1 MRVAA
6 PFVSPRMSGAL
17 ALACVFVAA
26 GQAAAQGGAKPERP
40 QVAVVRLNFTGA
52 VAEAARELFAVR
64 LVEGLAVADFQVTSG
79 TPVADRLQASGV
91 DPLSCLDE
99 PCYRKAAPA
108 LGVAYLVAGAVAERQ
123 KTYQITLELVNG
135 KTGAVIGTHRERCE
149 ICGIEEAG
157 EKMGLAASALRARL
171 EAVAKAPARFVIRSR
186 PPGALVIVDGQQVGR
201 TPLDREIAGGA
212 HTLQVSADGYDVS
225 ERSLTVVSGVDET
238 LDMDLVPV
246 PSKFPFRKAGWA
258 AVALGAVAL
267 AGGIYAETL
276 DGKEIPCA
284 EAEKDP
290 WGHCPHLRNTRVLA
304 AALVG
309 LGVGSAVLGG
319 FWLYLGQGRTREGT
333 PSAMT
338 IGYSGRF

>member
-1 MRVAA
+1 MRVAV
-6 PFVSPRMSGAL
+6 PFVSPRMSAVL
-17 ALACVFVAA
+17 ALACVSVAA
-26 GQAAAQGGAKPERP
+26 GQAAAQGGAKPDRP

-64 LVEGLAVADFQVTSG
+64 LVEGLAVAEFQVASG

-99 PCYRKAAPA
+99 ACYRRAAPA

-186 PPGALVIVDGQQVGR
+186 PAGALVIV
-201 TPLDREIAGGA
+201 
-212 HTLQVSADGYDVS
+212 
-225 ERSLTVVSGVDET
+225 
-238 LDMDLVPV
+238 
-246 PSKFPFRKAGWA
+246 
-258 AVALGAVAL
+258 
-267 AGGIYAETL
+267 
-276 DGKEIPCA
+276 
-284 EAEKDP
+284 
-290 WGHCPHLRNTRVLA
+290 
-304 AALVG
+304 
-309 LGVGSAVLGG
+309 
-319 FWLYLGQGRTREGT
+319 
-333 PSAMT
+333 
-338 IGYSGRF
+338 